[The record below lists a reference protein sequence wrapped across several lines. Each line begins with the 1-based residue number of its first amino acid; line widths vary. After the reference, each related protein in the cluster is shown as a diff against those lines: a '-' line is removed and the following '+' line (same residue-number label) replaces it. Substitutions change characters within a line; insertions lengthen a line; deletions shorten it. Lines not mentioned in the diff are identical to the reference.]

1 MYSMKFPNAAFYDR
15 WILLPPVSQFRK
27 SLDSNEHELIFNTY
41 NYSIHQI

>member
-1 MYSMKFPNAAFYDR
+1 MYSVKFPNAAFYDR

-27 SLDSNEHELIFNTY
+27 LDSNEHELIFNKTY